1 MPNLWFFGSWYVQS
15 MKPLD
20 FYRYGC
26 SQLQFCH
33 IYIYIYINCPNTNLC
48 TIKRIYARE
57 FISTHMS
64 CAKREHMEF
73 LIFIT
78 SLFSVVPRSNEN
90 CFDLTWDDFSQLSV
104 FTLHVQLVHEHNN
117 NIDKFLYIFRRKEE
131 SEDVGN
137 INHGVSTRSLKMPLM
152 HAPSQLENHWKP
164 GRGAKHLQNP
174 WKRGEN
180 TTVQARKHLGKE
192 NTSKREREGTRAS
205 NAWIQQQYLKQQPI
219 NKQGTCCIMALPF
232 KWHS

>member
-1 MPNLWFFGSWYVQS
+1 
-15 MKPLD
+15 
-20 FYRYGC
+20 
-26 SQLQFCH
+26 
-33 IYIYIYINCPNTNLC
+33 
-48 TIKRIYARE
+48 
-57 FISTHMS
+57 MS

-117 NIDKFLYIFRRKEE
+117 NIDKFLYIFRRKEA

-152 HAPSQLENHWKP
+152 HAPSQLENH
-164 GRGAKHLQNP
+164 
-174 WKRGEN
+174 
-180 TTVQARKHLGKE
+180 
-192 NTSKREREGTRAS
+192 
-205 NAWIQQQYLKQQPI
+205 
-219 NKQGTCCIMALPF
+219 
-232 KWHS
+232 